1 MKILLV
7 YPRFERFLEAYPNLA
22 AIPTIGGLWR
32 YRMPPALGTQ
42 ILAAMMPSDVEW
54 TIVDENVQAIDYDQ
68 EVDCVGISFFTPQAE
83 SAYAVGDRFR
93 ARGVPVLMGGMH
105 PSIIPDDAAPHCD
118 SICLGEVEALW
129 PEILADLRAGGLK
142 PRYGPR
148 TPTASEWV
156 RPVRGLFDD
165 PGSSLRDGRPTPA
178 AVRGCRDAVTQR
190 SDQADRG
197 GGYDWKPTLLQI
209 ARGCPRPC
217 LYCNLPALQGSAL
230 RFRPIDDVVDEV
242 RGMQGRDI
250 YVTED
255 VIMFRAR
262 SIEQYTIE
270 LFERFAEL
278 DVHLFLTSSL
288 VFNTRPAFLD
298 ALAAGHTRCNYIT
311 LGFDPISR
319 GIYSGDQRMID
330 KTRQQID
337 AMQERGI
344 RFHAAFGVGFDEDDP
359 GVFERILRFCRQSGI
374 VTAEFFIAT
383 PFPNTPLWHQLSREG
398 RIHHRRWGSYNGG
411 HVVFTPKQMT
421 PEELIAG
428 FLHMWT
434 EHYTGIDVQE
444 VLAPFDHVARAPGVP
459 RTGELAASARRAP

>member
-148 TPTASEWV
+148 TPTASQWV

-165 PGSSLRDGRPTPA
+165 RGVKRSDGSPPRPPWTGTPSRRGATSRIAAAATTGSRRSCRSRAAARGPASTATSRPSRDRRCAFDRSTTSSTRCA
-178 AVRGCRDAVTQR
+178 GCRGA
-190 SDQADRG
+190 
-197 GGYDWKPTLLQI
+197 
-209 ARGCPRPC
+209 
-217 LYCNLPALQGSAL
+217 
-230 RFRPIDDVVDEV
+230 
-242 RGMQGRDI
+242 
-250 YVTED
+250 
-255 VIMFRAR
+255 
-262 SIEQYTIE
+262 
-270 LFERFAEL
+270 
-278 DVHLFLTSSL
+278 TS
-288 VFNTRPAFLD
+288 T
-298 ALAAGHTRCNYIT
+298 
-311 LGFDPISR
+311 
-319 GIYSGDQRMID
+319 
-330 KTRQQID
+330 
-337 AMQERGI
+337 
-344 RFHAAFGVGFDEDDP
+344 
-359 GVFERILRFCRQSGI
+359 
-374 VTAEFFIAT
+374 
-383 PFPNTPLWHQLSREG
+383 
-398 RIHHRRWGSYNGG
+398 
-411 HVVFTPKQMT
+411 
-421 PEELIAG
+421 
-428 FLHMWT
+428 
-434 EHYTGIDVQE
+434 
-444 VLAPFDHVARAPGVP
+444 
-459 RTGELAASARRAP
+459 